1 MLQALGYTVE
11 HLGIAVADEAAA
23 VARYT
28 QLLGAGPYKEELVE
42 REGVKTIFFRT
53 GESKIE
59 LLVATRPDSPVAKF
73 IERRGEGLHHVAFA
87 VGDIVAEMARLRTLG
102 FELLADAPKP
112 GADGKLIVFLHPRST
127 GGVLVELCMDAPA

>member
-28 QLLGAGPYKEELVE
+28 QLLGVGPYKDELVE

-73 IERRGEGLHHVAFA
+73 IEKRGEGLHHVAFA
-87 VGDIVAEMARLRTLG
+87 VPDLDAALAHLEAEGAELIDRKPRRGGGGARVA
-102 FELLADAPKP
+102 F
-112 GADGKLIVFLHPRST
+112 VHPRT
-127 GGVLVELCMDAPA
+127 FGGTLTELVEIS